1 MIAKLQNLPPHLS
14 SGDVWL
20 RGGWLASVLSGIAT
34 LRLFAPSQLSA
45 WIPFHTSCGAITG
58 LPCLFCG
65 TTRAMHHLLNGN
77 FSAAL
82 YYNWLAFPILAV
94 AIALSALF
102 VAELV
107 IGRRLLAIADRVRLT
122 PRTFAFGF
130 TIFLSLWSLQ
140 VYLAVSQ
147 HKNEL
152 LNPSGLLYAFFVK

>member
-1 MIAKLQNLPPHLS
+1 MIARTKSARALS
-14 SGDVWL
+14 CDALWL
-20 RGGWLASVLSGIAT
+20 RCGWLASVFGGIVI
-34 LRLFAPSQLSA
+34 LRSFAPSQLSA

-82 YYNWLAFPILAV
+82 YYNWLAFPILAL
-94 AIALSALF
+94 ALTLSAVFL
-102 VAELV
+102 AELIAGKKLLV
-107 IGRRLLAIADRVRLT
+107 IERRIRVS
-122 PRTFAFGF
+122 PRTLGFGF
-130 TIFLSLWSLQ
+130 AIMLSLWSLQ

-147 HKNEL
+147 HKSEL

>member
-1 MIAKLQNLPPHLS
+1 MIARPEEPRDLS
-14 SGDVWL
+14 PGALWL
-20 RGGWLASVLSGIAT
+20 RLGWLALVVGSGAS

-45 WIPFHTSCGAITG
+45 WSPFHTSCGAITG

-94 AIALSALF
+94 ALALSALF
-102 VAELV
+102 VAELIV
-107 IGRRLLAIADRVRLT
+107 GKRLLAIERRICVS
-122 PRTFAFGF
+122 PRTLAFGF
-130 TIFLSLWSLQ
+130 AIIFSLWSLQ

-147 HKNEL
+147 HKSEL

>member
-1 MIAKLQNLPPHLS
+1 MIARTKNARVISCEAL
-14 SGDVWL
+14 WL
-20 RGGWLASVLSGIAT
+20 RFGWFASFFGGIVL
-34 LRLFAPSQLSA
+34 LRSFTPSQLSA

-82 YYNWLAFPILAV
+82 YYNWLAFPILAL
-94 AIALSALF
+94 ALLLSALF
-102 VAELV
+102 LAELIV
-107 IGRRLLAIADRVRLT
+107 GKRLLVMRRIRVS
-122 PRTFAFGF
+122 PRTLGFGF
-130 TIFLSLWSLQ
+130 AIVLSLWSLQ

-147 HKNEL
+147 HKSEL